1 METYERIRIL
11 RKDYLKMNQTE
22 FGEKLGVSRTVIKN
36 IELNVLA
43 RPDQKMSLYKL
54 ICSEFGV
61 NEDWLLNGTEPM
73 FVQPATFCLDDFAK
87 SRGATPLELEFIK
100 TYFELDPE
108 IREAVINHF
117 KKRFSPD
124 PAKARIDQEVDAYR
138 ADLELEARQ
147 ESSASDMPDA
157 KEA

>member
-61 NEDWLLNGTEPM
+61 NEDWLLNGTGDM
-73 FVQPATFCLDDFAK
+73 FAQPATFCLDDFAAE
-87 SRGATPLELEFIK
+87 RGATPLELEFIK

-124 PAKARIDQEVDAYR
+124 PAKAKIDKEVAAYR

-147 ESSASDMPDA
+147 ASSASNMPNV